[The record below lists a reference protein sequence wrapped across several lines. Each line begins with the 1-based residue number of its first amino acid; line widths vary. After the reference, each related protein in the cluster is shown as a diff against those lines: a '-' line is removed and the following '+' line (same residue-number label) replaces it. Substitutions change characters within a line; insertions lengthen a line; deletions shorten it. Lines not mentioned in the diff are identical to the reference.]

1 MGKLKNHNYKKYQLL
16 KVFVALII
24 QFSFDSVSS
33 LSAQNY
39 PQNYFRY
46 PLDSLPNF
54 ISPFGV
60 LRDNHFHSGADLR
73 TNQME
78 GLPVYA
84 AADGYITRIK
94 VQSIGYGK
102 ALYIDHPNDYTT
114 VYGHL
119 QQYYGAIAEWVH
131 KYQYINQ
138 TFEFDKIFSR
148 QVLLVKKGD
157 TIGFSGNSGG
167 STGPHLHYEIRDTK
181 TEKILNPLFFG
192 MPLHDT
198 LPPTIKSVHIYK
210 FVTEG
215 LLLKKRILPVAK
227 RLIVCDS
234 FCEYKDTLL
243 LEPDTYGIGI
253 EAYDY
258 IHNAEDEKG
267 IYQYQLWL
275 DGKFAF
281 QHQMGK
287 FAFNESKF
295 INAHIDYPYYKLEK
309 LRIQKCFID
318 DGNEFRTYKTD
329 GNKGRLIL
337 DSKQTGFIE
346 LVVTDYNK
354 NKYTLKIPY
363 RLIPAKTD
371 EDIEKYKYG
380 IVGKRTFYPLRA
392 NSIRNENF
400 QLYMEPKSIY
410 DTIYYDFVELAPV
423 KNALSPVF
431 RIHQS
436 SSPVHKPFD
445 IAIKP
450 DESAKVWKE
459 KLLLAY
465 FDKNEKYFRSA
476 GGSFENGFVRGKAS
490 VFGSYFVCMD
500 TVAPTIEQIYM
511 AWENGML
518 DTLNWYFEIKDNF
531 SGIAKYE
538 GFYNNQWILLDFDA
552 KNNLLT
558 YKLDEVYYDAQ
569 EDLDIALKQ
578 NLSIVFPELTI
589 RVTDRKG
596 NININT
602 FQPLNFKK

>member
-1 MGKLKNHNYKKYQLL
+1 MVKLKVHNYKKVQLL
-16 KVFVALII
+16 KVFVVLILPL
-24 QFSFDSVSS
+24 SYYSASK

-60 LRDNHFHSGADLR
+60 LRDNHFHSGTDLR
-73 TNQME
+73 TNQKE
-78 GLPVYA
+78 GFPVYA
-84 AADGYITRIK
+84 TADGYITRIK
-94 VQSIGYGK
+94 IQSIGYGK
-102 ALYIDHPNDYTT
+102 ALYIDHPNGYTT

-131 KYQYINQ
+131 TYQYINQ

-148 QVLLVKKGD
+148 QVLKVKKGD
-157 TIGFSGNSGG
+157 TIGYSGNSGG

-192 MPLHDT
+192 MPLQDT
-198 LPPTIKSVHIYK
+198 LMPSIKSVHIYK

-215 LLLKKRILPVAK
+215 LILKKRILTIAK

-234 FCEYKDTLL
+234 FCEYKDTLF

-267 IYQYQLWL
+267 IFQYQLWL
-275 DGKFAF
+275 DGKFVF

-287 FAFNESKF
+287 FAFSESKF

-309 LRIQKCFID
+309 VRIQKCFID
-318 DGNEFRTYKTD
+318 DGNEFSTYKTD
-329 GNKGRLIL
+329 VNKGKLFIG
-337 DSKQTGFIE
+337 SKQTGFIE

-371 EDIEKYKYG
+371 EALVKYYHS
-380 IVGKRTFYPLRA
+380 IDGKNAFYPLKT
-392 NSIRNENF
+392 NTVKCWNF
-400 QLYMEPKSIY
+400 QLSMEPKSIY
-410 DTIYYDFVELAPV
+410 DTIYYDFEESAPF
-423 KNALSPVF
+423 KGALSPVF
-431 RIHQS
+431 RIHQPT
-436 SSPVHKPFD
+436 SPIHKSFD
-445 IAIKP
+445 ISIKP
-450 DESAKVWKE
+450 LESANAWQE

-465 FDKNEKYFRSA
+465 YDKSEKSFRAA
-476 GGSFENGFVRGKAS
+476 GGAYENGFVRGKAS
-490 VFGSYFVCMD
+490 VFGSYFVYID
-500 TVAPTIEQIYM
+500 TIAPAIEQVFM
-511 AWENGML
+511 QWENGVI

-531 SGIAKYE
+531 SGIARYE

-558 YKLDEVYYDAQ
+558 YKLDEVYYDTQ
-569 EDLDIALKQ
+569 ENLEDSLKQ
-578 NLSIVFPELTI
+578 NLPETIPELSI

-596 NININT
+596 NINTKI
-602 FQPLNFKK
+602 FQPLNFRK